1 MDSVDSFRLDSADL
15 SEEFLFISGITITAT
30 VERIARIARTI
41 KEVSWAR
48 FLLAD

>member
-1 MDSVDSFRLDSADL
+1 MDSFRLDSAVL

-41 KEVSWAR
+41 KEASWAR
-48 FLLAD
+48 FLLGDLVF

>member
-1 MDSVDSFRLDSADL
+1 MDSFRLDLADL

-41 KEVSWAR
+41 KEASWAR